1 MQVTFFGLQFYYDDL
16 IEYPAGHYL
25 LKEGQKQNC
34 IYVLKKGKVKI
45 LKNSQEIAL
54 CDQRGDMFGEV
65 AALTGEE
72 CSSTVRLAE
81 ASEFFVIEDADQFLV
96 KTPAPPCSSP
106 KCWRDAW
113 RILRGVMRS
122 PRWKWPTWPG
132 RNLRNIRRCNA
143 SGVGVLPNSKTGNQ
157 GLRTGCGSPGSRPWR
172 RLSRWRE
179 ISKSPH
185 VQWKW
190 RRARGCGGRRG

>member
-96 KTPAPPCSSP
+96 QKPSTTLFIA
-106 KCWRDAW
+106 KMLA
-113 RILRGVMRS
+113 
-122 PRWKWPTWPG
+122 
-132 RNLRNIRRCNA
+132 
-143 SGVGVLPNSKTGNQ
+143 
-157 GLRTGCGSPGSRPWR
+157 R
-172 RLSRWRE
+172 RLADTTRGHAFAKMEVADLARE
-179 ISKSPH
+179 KPQKHSPM
-185 VQWKW
+185 
-190 RRARGCGGRRG
+190 